1 MFVSMNYRQDLNKQM
16 NKTLSR
22 NEIISLIKA
31 EKPFLKEKFGVI
43 HIGIFGSYAK
53 DRQTIDSDIDF
64 LVEFEEPRFDWIA
77 GLNIYLKKK
86 FDRKIEIIR
95 KQALKTSKFFERIE
109 QEVIYA

>member
-1 MFVSMNYRQDLNKQM
+1 MAEYSGFEKIYDIIAIINLIIPVCLKIKNVVSMNYRQDLNQQM
-16 NKTLSR
+16 NNTLSR

-31 EKPFLKEKFGVI
+31 EKPFLKENFGVI

-77 GLNIYLKKK
+77 GLI
-86 FDRKIEIIR
+86 
-95 KQALKTSKFFERIE
+95 
-109 QEVIYA
+109 

>member
-1 MFVSMNYRQDLNKQM
+1 LYAYKLKHASMGFN
-16 NKTLSR
+16 
-22 NEIISLIKA
+22 
-31 EKPFLKEKFGVI
+31 
-43 HIGIFGSYAK
+43 
-53 DRQTIDSDIDF
+53 F

-77 GLNIYLKKK
+77 GLNIYLEKK